1 MSSTQQQQSS
11 DSNTFQPP
19 AGFNKMSEQ
28 EQQQTYMEW
37 AKQKYNEQYEA
48 WIPWIEDH
56 FLKWFTKD
64 NKASYATKGKPWFFH
79 PSASVHTCLH
89 LNVANMSSP
98 NTEQLGKTKITGV
111 EQVDNLQDGV
121 NNLAAGQVG
130 QGGLLQPVG
139 DLLSKEGANRAERKG
154 KDENGSY
161 LPTSLP
167 KVPGGLLG

>member
-1 MSSTQQQQSS
+1 MSSNDQQKQSS
-11 DSNTFQPP
+11 GSNTFQPP
-19 AGFNKMSEQ
+19 AGFDKMSEQ
-28 EQQQTYMEW
+28 EQKQTYMEW

-48 WIPWIEDH
+48 WMPWIEDY

-64 NKASYATKGKPWFFH
+64 NKASYTTK
-79 PSASVHTCLH
+79 
-89 LNVANMSSP
+89 
-98 NTEQLGKTKITGV
+98 EQLGKTKVTGV

-121 NNLAAGQVG
+121 NNLVAGQVG

-139 DLLSKEGANRAERKG
+139 DLVSKEGANRAERKG